1 MGEMDMWWIIGIL
14 VLLIMVFLWLILN
27 NASRSVDDETQRL
40 LDEEQ
45 TRAIEEYL
53 KKEKKENGR

>member
-1 MGEMDMWWIIGIL
+1 MWWIIGIL
-14 VLLIMVFLWLILN
+14 VLLIMIFLWMILK

-53 KKEKKENGR
+53 QKKQRK